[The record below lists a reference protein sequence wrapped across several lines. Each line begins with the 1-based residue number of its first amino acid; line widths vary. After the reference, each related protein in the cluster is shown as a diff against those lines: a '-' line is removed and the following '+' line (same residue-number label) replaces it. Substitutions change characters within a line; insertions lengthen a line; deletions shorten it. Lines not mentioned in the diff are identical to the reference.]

1 MTIKFCSLNAWGSRS
16 NTENTHDAIASL
28 EKFSHRCVFFWC
40 GACGAVY
47 AAAGE
52 QDEKED
58 GGDHIHAGG
67 FASTRINF
75 VWASFR
81 FFMNCPR
88 DDVLTSSRP
97 CPSHQPARSRYRAE
111 VLGVNSP

>member
-28 EKFSHRCVFFWC
+28 EKLSHRCVFFWC

-52 QDEKED
+52 QDNKAD
-58 GGDHIHAGG
+58 GGDHIHACG
-67 FASTRINF
+67 FASSRINF
-75 VWASFR
+75 FWAHSDSLRTAREMTFQHHR
-81 FFMNCPR
+81 GHAPR
-88 DDVLTSSRP
+88 TNEPVHDI
-97 CPSHQPARSRYRAE
+97 A
-111 VLGVNSP
+111 